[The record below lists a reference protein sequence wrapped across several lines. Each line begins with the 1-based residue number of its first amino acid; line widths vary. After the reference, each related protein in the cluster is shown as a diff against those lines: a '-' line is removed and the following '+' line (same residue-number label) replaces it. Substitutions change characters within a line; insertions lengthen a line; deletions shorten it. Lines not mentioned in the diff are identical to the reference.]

1 MKTIFTLFVSLFMS
15 IAVFAAA
22 RPSSILT
29 VKAADNADIRVILDG
44 KRFEPHDNAIMFGSM
59 EPGRHSIK
67 IFKQRSNGWFNLKG
81 GNYELVYNTTV
92 DLKRR
97 THLFITVERSGRI
110 SMQENRLKR
119 ASDRDYDRKDDREN
133 DYNGQWGDHDSHD
146 GYASGMSD
154 REFRQV
160 LKSISNEWLETN
172 KFKSASQIVKTNS
185 LTTAQVEQVLLLFS
199 FENNKL
205 ELAKQAYMNTVDKK
219 NYSMLFD
226 VFSYSSSKRDLER
239 YIESCK

>member
-22 RPSSILT
+22 RPGSILT
-29 VKAADNADIRVILDG
+29 VKSADNTDIRVILDG
-44 KRFEPHDNAIMFGSM
+44 KRFEPHDDAIMFGSM

-67 IFKQRSNGWFNLKG
+67 IFKQRRGGWFNLTG
-81 GNYELVYNTTV
+81 GNYELVYNTTI

-119 ASDRDYDRKDDREN
+119 TSDYDREYKRN
-133 DYNGQWGDHDSHD
+133 GDYNGQWGDHDSHE
-146 GYASGMSD
+146 GYAIGMSD
-154 REFRQV
+154 REFNQV
-160 LKSISNEWLETN
+160 LKSINSEWLESN
-172 KFKSASQIVKTNS
+172 KFKSASHVVKNNS
-185 LTTAQVEQVLLLFS
+185 FSTAQVEQILLMFN

-205 ELAKQAYMNTVDKK
+205 EIAKQAYLNTVDKK
-219 NYSMLFD
+219 NYPTLFD
-226 VFSYSSSKRDLER
+226 VFAYSSSRRDLEK
-239 YIESCK
+239 YIDSCR